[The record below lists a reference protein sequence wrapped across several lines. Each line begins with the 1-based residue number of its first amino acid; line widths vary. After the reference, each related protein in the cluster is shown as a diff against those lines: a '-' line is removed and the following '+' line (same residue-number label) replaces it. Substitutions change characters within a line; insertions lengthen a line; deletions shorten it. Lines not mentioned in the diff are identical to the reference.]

1 MEFQL
6 SYCKYKRWCCE
17 SATRH
22 MPASLENSA
31 AATGLEKVSFQ
42 PIPKKGNAK
51 ECSNY
56 CTTALISHT
65 SKVMLKILQ
74 ARLQQSKVCEPWT
87 SRCSSYKS
95 EEPEEPEIKL
105 STSVGSSKK
114 QENIR
119 KKNLLLLYWLHQSLW
134 KITRNCGKFLK
145 RWEYQTSLPA
155 SWKICT
161 HIKKQQLK
169 LDMEP

>member
-6 SYCKYKRWCCE
+6 SYFKYKRWCCE
-17 SATRH
+17 SATRR
-22 MPASLENSA
+22 MPASLANSA
-31 AATGLEKVSFQ
+31 GATGLEKVSFQ
-42 PIPKKGNAK
+42 SNHKERQCK

-74 ARLQQSKVCEPWT
+74 ARLQQSTVCEPWT
-87 SRCSSYKS
+87 SRCSSCKP

-114 QENIR
+114 QENTR
-119 KKNLLLLYWLHQSLW
+119 RKNLLLLYWLYQGLW
-134 KITRNCGKFLK
+134 KITGNCGKFLK

-155 SWKICT
+155 SWEICMQ
-161 HIKKQQLK
+161 IKKQQLK